1 MDGKVRNA
9 SDRWPLKGRATSA
22 CAPSAFRL
30 KIRVELATPVDR
42 SDDQFHADL
51 VGRRLDL
58 TDEV

>member
-1 MDGKVRNA
+1 MDGKVRDA

-22 CAPSAFRL
+22 CAPS

-51 VGRRLDL
+51 VGRRLAL
-58 TDEV
+58 ADEV